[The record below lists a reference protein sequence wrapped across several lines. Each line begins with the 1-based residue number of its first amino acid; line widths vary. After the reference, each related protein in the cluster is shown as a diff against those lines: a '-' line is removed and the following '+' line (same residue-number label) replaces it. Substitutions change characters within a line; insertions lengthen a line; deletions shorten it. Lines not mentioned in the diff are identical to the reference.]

1 MLPLGSTVEGS
12 TADEAMQKK
21 IHGVGIPTLTW
32 NEEMK
37 DLLKIVKSSE
47 ESVLLIKDIR
57 KLIENQKNEQNAGF
71 CSMVLVIVSAIL
83 LGNLLGG
90 KGIFQDCEETV
101 AAQQEFWCR
110 LILWL
115 ILEYKTNIKRN
126 PNLMVLI
133 EEKFFKK

>member
-57 KLIENQKNEQNAGF
+57 KLIESQKNEQNAGF

-83 LGNLLGG
+83 LGNLLGS
-90 KGIFQDCEETV
+90 KGVIQDGERTIKTGQDFQSH
-101 AAQQEFWCR
+101 
-110 LILWL
+110 LIL
-115 ILEYKTNIKRN
+115 
-126 PNLMVLI
+126 
-133 EEKFFKK
+133 